1 MRNIKL
7 TIEYDGTAYCGW
19 QSQDNVIG
27 IQEVIE
33 EAIEKTTGE
42 KVKLLASGRT
52 DAKVHA
58 KGQVANFFTNSTIPG
73 DRFIHPLN
81 MNLPE
86 DVQVIKS
93 EEVDLQFHARFSAKK
108 KRYRYLIYNGQ
119 APSPLK
125 RNFSYQV
132 DRTLNIDEMQKCIG
146 YLVGE
151 RDFRSFMGPRSVV
164 HTTVREIYN
173 IEIIKNGD
181 YIEIVFVGKSF
192 LRNMIRII
200 VGTLVQVGI
209 GRIKSED
216 VERIIEG
223 RNRSLAGPTA
233 PPQGLFLEEVFYE

>member
-7 TIEYDGTAYCGW
+7 TLEYDGTAYSGW

-27 IQEVIE
+27 IQEVVE
-33 EAIEKTTGE
+33 SAIEKTTHE

-58 KGQVANFFTNSTIPG
+58 KGQVVNFLTKSTIPG

-86 DVQVIKS
+86 DVQVLKS
-93 EEVDLQFHARFSAKK
+93 EEVDLKFHARFSAKK
-108 KRYRYLIYNGQ
+108 KRYKYVIYNGDV
-119 APSPLK
+119 ASPLY
-125 RNFSYQV
+125 RNFSYHV
-132 DRTLNIDEMQKCIG
+132 DRTLNIEEMQKCIK
-146 YLVGE
+146 YLIGE

-164 HTTVREIYN
+164 HTTVREIYH

-181 YIEIVFVGKSF
+181 FIEIIFVGKSF

-200 VGTLVQVGI
+200 VGTLVHVGI
-209 GRIKSED
+209 GRIKNED
-216 VERIIEG
+216 VEKIIEAKD
-223 RNRSLAGPTA
+223 RSLAGPTA
-233 PPQGLFLEEVFYE
+233 PAQGLFLEEVFYE